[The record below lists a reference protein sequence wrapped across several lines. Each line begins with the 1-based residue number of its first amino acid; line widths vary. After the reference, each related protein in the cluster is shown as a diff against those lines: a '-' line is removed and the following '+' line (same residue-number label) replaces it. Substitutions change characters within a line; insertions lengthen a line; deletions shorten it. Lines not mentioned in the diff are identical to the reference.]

1 MPKPK
6 TLFSWTAAVEF
17 IRSEIL
23 SGKVRHLSV
32 DVFDTLLIRTTTPES
47 VIAATARFVGG
58 RIGVPAER
66 VLAARDD
73 AWVKETAEAVRAGK
87 DPDAESKSLFKRWIG
102 SLASDVDVEPSI
114 EAALSFELSS
124 EAACLAPN
132 AEMLSILQFAKAR
145 GIEVTALSDMYLSP
159 AEVSALLS
167 AHGMKGL
174 VGRVITSGHLGLQ
187 KRTGRLFDW
196 YVESMGGSDG
206 LLHVGDDPV
215 ADGTMPASRGLVAV
229 SVFDRRRMLARQRL
243 SASRIDPAREAAL
256 SALQSHTPRSVAHDV
271 GFSRFGPIYTGFIHG
286 VVERAANDGVSSV
299 WFLAREGWMLHELYS
314 SMRRSGLVADAPP
327 SGYLYA
333 SRVATMR
340 AQLEDFGDRQVG
352 SVHSDTWSRKYRS
365 TLSPL
370 QLDDEDLNRIMG
382 GAGIS
387 ADDTVTDEG
396 LRLLRSHSPFRDAVR
411 NIGENE
417 RLGLKAYL
425 ERIGFP
431 LEGKVALVDVGWGGQ
446 IQENFERALR
456 LMGASTKVVGYYLGT
471 DDRAERRRQ
480 DGGLI
485 MHGIVVDKCN
495 NDGSGLGAFSHV
507 QGIELGTRAAHG
519 SVKGYGADGM
529 PRLAPESDRGRQA
542 EAVDDPA
549 ISTMQEG
556 ILAFADGYLRAAA
569 VLGARASQSVA
580 LARDVVDVAS
590 ITPSRA
596 EAEVVADMKNIANLG
611 GDETLRLGASVSLR
625 HPRHAIRVLRT
636 TLWQEGTCATLMPG
650 IGPLM
655 FLALRRFKRRLPTRA
670 GSIQKPVGETQA
682 ATVFD
687 SVVEDVLALDL
698 TTRRTALA
706 AAYRSGTMD
715 RGIGIAGLGDAVKLL
730 AVRIAH
736 GAPRGHAVSSI
747 RTEAKAL
754 VKYLLSHP
762 SASLARRLA
771 KRLR

>member
-23 SGKVRHLSV
+23 SCKVRHLSV

-47 VIAATARFVGG
+47 VIAATARLVGG

-73 AWVKETAEAVRAGK
+73 AWAKETGEAVRAGK
-87 DPDAESKSLFKRWIG
+87 DPDAGSKSLFTSWIG
-102 SLASDVDVEPSI
+102 SLASDVDVEPNV

-132 AEMLSILQFAKAR
+132 LEMVGLLQFAKAR

-159 AEVSALLS
+159 AEVTALLT
-167 AHGMKGL
+167 AHGMGGL

-286 VVERAANDGVSSV
+286 VAERAAKDGVSSV

-314 SMRRSGLVADAPP
+314 SVRRSGLVTNVPP

-340 AQLEDFGDRQVG
+340 AQLEDFGDREVG

-387 ADDTVTDEG
+387 ADDTVTGEG

-411 NIGENE
+411 SIGENE
-417 RLGLKAYL
+417 RLGLKSYL

-431 LEGKVALVDVGWGGQ
+431 SSGKVALVDVGWGGQ

-456 LMGASTKVVGYYLGT
+456 LTGVTTELVGYYLGT
-471 DDRAERRRQ
+471 DERAERRRQ
-480 DGGLI
+480 DAGMV
-485 MHGIVVDKCN
+485 MHGLVVDKCN
-495 NDGSGLGAFSHV
+495 NDGAGLGAFSHI
-507 QGIELGTRAAHG
+507 QGIELATRAAHG
-519 SVKGYGADGM
+519 SVKGYGVDGV
-529 PRLAPESDRGRQA
+529 PRLASELDKGRQA
-542 EAVDDPA
+542 EALDDPA
-549 ISTMQEG
+549 IAAMQEG
-556 ILAFADGYLRAAA
+556 IVGFANAYLRVAA
-569 VLGARASQSVA
+569 VLGVSVA
-580 LARDVVDVAS
+580 QSLELARDVIDVAS
-590 ITPSRA
+590 ITPTRA

-611 GDETLRLGASVSLR
+611 GDETLQLGASVSLR

-636 TLWQEGTCATLMPG
+636 TLWQEGTCATIIPWV
-650 IGPLM
+650 GPVL
-655 FLALRRFKRRLPTRA
+655 FLALRRFKGRVPQRMGLPHTFTEIVRSA
-670 GSIQKPVGETQA
+670 PVHDN
-682 ATVFD
+682 VL
-687 SVVEDVLALDL
+687 EDALALEL
-698 TTRRTALA
+698 SSRRSALSASYDRKTA
-706 AAYRSGTMD
+706 GP
-715 RGIGIAGLGDAVKLL
+715 GIGIASFADAVKLL
-730 AVRIAH
+730 AVRSAH
-736 GAPRGHAVSSI
+736 GAACDHAFLSI
-747 RTEAKAL
+747 RTELKARA
-754 VKYLLSHP
+754 KYLLSHP
-762 SASLARRLA
+762 SITRLRRLA
-771 KRLR
+771 KRVR